1 LKYYLIAGEK
11 SGEQHAAA
19 LMQALQ
25 QKDHQA
31 EFRFWGGEAMQ
42 AVGGEL
48 VRHYKDLAFMGF
60 GEVIRNLRKI
70 IGFLKQCKQDIA
82 QYEPDVII
90 LIDYAGFNMRIAK
103 FAKLK
108 GFKVFYYIS
117 PKIWAWNQ
125 DRANKV
131 KQFVD
136 KMFVI
141 MPFEKDFYKKYNYDV
156 DFVGNPVY
164 TAVKSFTPTE
174 DLRKKYLL
182 PDKPIIAILPG
193 SRKQE
198 LLACF
203 GTLLSVTHFFPDYQF
218 VVGGVSSLPRE
229 LYAKAE
235 NHEVRIVFDE
245 TYNLLHI
252 AKAAVL
258 VSGTVSL
265 EAALFKVP
273 QVVCYRTKSTLT
285 YWLGKLLIQ
294 VKYASLVNLI
304 LDKPAVPELIQKD
317 FNSANL
323 VHTLQEV
330 LTNRRLQIVSDYR
343 TLDEKV
349 RTQDVAANTANLM
362 WKYLNENTSQ
372 QNKQAVYASKPNN

>member
-1 LKYYLIAGEK
+1 MKYYLIAGEK

-25 QKDHQA
+25 KQDSQA
-31 EFRFWGGEAMQ
+31 QFRFWGGEAMQ
-42 AVGGEL
+42 NVGGEM
-48 VRHYKDLAFMGF
+48 VRHYKDMAFMGF
-60 GEVIRNLRKI
+60 GEVVRNLGKI
-70 IGFLKQCKQDIA
+70 LGFLKECKQDIVKY
-82 QYEPDVII
+82 QPDVVI

-103 FAKLK
+103 FAKKQGL
-108 GFKVFYYIS
+108 KVFYYIS

-125 DRANKV
+125 DRAKTIKKN
-131 KQFVD
+131 VD

-141 MPFEKDFYKKYNYDV
+141 MPFEKDFYQKYDYEV

-164 TAVKSFTPTE
+164 TAVKSFQAGE
-174 DLRKKYLL
+174 DIRKKYLL

-198 LLACF
+198 LAACF
-203 GTLLSVTHFFPDYQF
+203 ETLLSVTHFFPDYQF
-218 VVGGVSSLPRE
+218 VVGGVSELPRE

-245 TYNLLHI
+245 TYNLLSI

-273 QVVCYRTKSTLT
+273 QVVCYRTKSLLT
-285 YWLGKLLIQ
+285 YTLGKMLIK

-304 LDKPAVPELIQKD
+304 LDKPAIPELIQNQ
-317 FNSANL
+317 FTSANL

-330 LTNRRLQIVSDYR
+330 LTDRRLQIVSDYR
-343 TLDEKV
+343 TLDEKL
-349 RTQDVAANTANLM
+349 RTQDVAATTAQLM
-362 WKYLNENTSQ
+362 WKYLQ
-372 QNKQAVYASKPNN
+372 